1 MRHRKLNYITACAKL
16 AKYFYIGVMNSIC
29 KFGAAIAAFTMIKF
43 KIFSFPKLKK
53 AGIITASLVVLL
65 LLHFCTSNHKT
76 ADLKNG
82 DLLFVTAKE
91 SGLSGAINNVTQ
103 KQKNA
108 SFDHIGILEK
118 ENNSLYVLHAAPKG
132 GSQKQ
137 PLKDFIKEQAQDG
150 QKVVVYRLRPPYQ
163 NMIPSAIQKAESML
177 GKPYNFNYI
186 LDENSFYCSDFIER
200 AFRQDQIFK
209 LEPMSFKDPKT
220 GNINVFWEDFY
231 KKKNL
236 KVPEGEPG
244 CNPNG
249 LAGSDKLERIR
260 EL

>member
-1 MRHRKLNYITACAKL
+1 MKTILKSNFLFKISAFAFILVLLSSCR
-16 AKYFYIGVMNSIC
+16 NSI
-29 KFGAAIAAFTMIKF
+29 
-43 KIFSFPKLKK
+43 S
-53 AGIITASLVVLL
+53 S
-65 LLHFCTSNHKT
+65 
-76 ADLKNG
+76 DLKNG

-108 SFDHIGILEK
+108 SFDHIGILQK
-118 ENNSLYVLHAAPKG
+118 DKTGIFVLHAAPKN

-137 PLKDFIKEQAQDG
+137 NLDEFLKDHANDG
-150 QKVVVYRLRPPYQ
+150 QKVVVYRLKPEFQ
-163 NMIPSAIQKAESML
+163 NAIPQAIVKANSML

-186 LDENSFYCSDFIER
+186 LDENSYYCSDFIER
-200 AFRQDQIFK
+200 SFRKDQIFK
-209 LEPMSFKDPKT
+209 LEPMTFIDPKT
-220 GNINVFWEDFY
+220 GKTNSFWEDFY
-231 KKKNL
+231 DKKNL

-249 LAGSDKLERIR
+249 LAASEKIERIK

>member
-1 MRHRKLNYITACAKL
+1 
-16 AKYFYIGVMNSIC
+16 
-29 KFGAAIAAFTMIKF
+29 MIKL

-53 AGIITASLVVLL
+53 AGITTASLVVFLL
-65 LLHFCTSNHKT
+65 LNFCTSNHQ
-76 ADLKNG
+76 DGGLENG

-118 ENNSLYVLHAAPKG
+118 VNNSFYVLHAAPKG

-137 PLKDFIKEQAQDG
+137 PLKDFIKEQAQEG
-150 QKVVVYRLRPPYQ
+150 QKVVVYRLKPQYQ
-163 NMIPSAIQKAESML
+163 NAVPEAVEKAETMV
-177 GKPYNFNYI
+177 GKPYNFNYV
-186 LDENSFYCSDFIER
+186 LDENSYYCSDFIER
-200 AFRQDQIFK
+200 AFRKDHIFK
-209 LEPMSFKDPKT
+209 LEPMTFIDPKT
-220 GNINVFWEDFY
+220 GQTNEFWTEFY

-249 LAGSDKLERIR
+249 LAGSDKLERIK

>member
-1 MRHRKLNYITACAKL
+1 MRAILKNKLLLKLN
-16 AKYFYIGVMNSIC
+16 V
-29 KFGAAIAAFTMIKF
+29 AFLI
-43 KIFSFPKLKK
+43 
-53 AGIITASLVVLL
+53 LL
-65 LLHFCTSNHKT
+65 LVISCKT
-76 ADLKNG
+76 NPVSGLKNG

-118 ENNSLYVLHAAPKG
+118 ENGKFFVLHAAPKG

-137 PLKDFIKEQAQDG
+137 DLKAFMEDQREDQQNI
-150 QKVVVYRLRPPYQ
+150 VVYRLKPEFQ
-163 NMIPSAIQKAESML
+163 HAIPSAIEKAHSML

-186 LDENSFYCSDFIER
+186 LDENSYYCSDFIER
-200 AFRQDQIFK
+200 AFRADHIFK
-209 LEPMSFKDPKT
+209 LEPMTFIDPKT
-220 GNINVFWEDFY
+220 GKTNAFWDEFY
-231 KKKNL
+231 QKRKL

-249 LAGSDKLERIR
+249 LAGSEKLERIK

>member
-1 MRHRKLNYITACAKL
+1 MVKI
-16 AKYFYIGVMNSIC
+16 
-29 KFGAAIAAFTMIKF
+29 

-53 AGIITASLVVLL
+53 AGIITVSLIVML
-65 LLHFCTSNHKT
+65 LLHFCTSNHEFKG
-76 ADLKNG
+76 LKNG

-118 ENNSLYVLHAAPKG
+118 GNKNFYVFHAAPKG

-137 PLKDFIKEQAQDG
+137 PLKDFIKEQAQEG
-150 QKVVVYRLRPPYQ
+150 QKVVVYRLKSQYQ
-163 NMIPSAIQKAESML
+163 NAVPEALEKAESMV

-186 LDENSFYCSDFIER
+186 LDENSYYCSDFIER
-200 AFRQDQIFK
+200 AFRKDHIFK
-209 LEPMSFKDPKT
+209 LEPMTFIDPKT
-220 GNINVFWEDFY
+220 GKTNEFWAEFY

-249 LAGSDKLERIR
+249 LAGSDKLERIK

>member
-1 MRHRKLNYITACAKL
+1 MKPTLKNKSFLKLISFFTILLFVLSCK
-16 AKYFYIGVMNSIC
+16 NS
-29 KFGAAIAAFTMIKF
+29 
-43 KIFSFPKLKK
+43 
-53 AGIITASLVVLL
+53 
-65 LLHFCTSNHKT
+65 HTSG
-76 ADLKNG
+76 LKNG

-108 SFDHIGILEK
+108 SFDHIGILQK
-118 ENNSLYVLHAAPKG
+118 DKTGIFVLHAAPKG

-137 PLKDFIKEQAQDG
+137 NLDEFLKDQANDG
-150 QKVVVYRLRPPYQ
+150 QKVVVYRLKPEFQ
-163 NMIPSAIQKAESML
+163 NAIPDAIIKANIML

-186 LDENSFYCSDFIER
+186 LDENSYYCSDYIER
-200 AFRQDQIFK
+200 SFRENNIFK
-209 LEPMSFKDPKT
+209 LEPMTFVDPKT
-220 GNINVFWEDFY
+220 GKTNAFWEEFY
-231 KKKNL
+231 TKKNL

-249 LAGSDKLERIR
+249 LAASDKIQRIK